1 MGTLVDRTFSAVFTV
16 LETLSLVRVGG
27 KGDGKPKL
35 NVTVHSAKHVP
46 SHGKVF
52 VSMKHGEEKW
62 RTRTKKSG
70 NHVWDE
76 TAEFSPASP
85 PENDDVVLLKIK
97 KVRRCTEKTLGTVR
111 VDVPQALWT
120 NGHLPAK
127 RWYGVEVEKN
137 TGFQEKPFL
146 QVSVTLDNE
155 PTKHDQTESS
165 RLENIKT
172 SAAPETAQE
181 SKDDYKKRE
190 AALIEV
196 FSAIERE
203 ASGRNNTK
211 RSSAEPGSFEASNR
225 TADGTASEGN
235 GERPSFSTRCRQL
248 LQNVIKKRKP
258 QSKKNQAPSV
268 SNEARNSR
276 PTDDSTLRQPEDDVS
291 AAGEPNY
298 RDVVMSSID
307 ALWDDLLAKKSYVLE
322 ILSYTD
328 SLRAKLVN
336 VAPYVM
342 DYIRGLAEKVPET
355 VSYDLPDR
363 VGKSLEELKE
373 IEKTLMV
380 LVEQEDKRSVFV
392 KTRYLEEISR
402 IAIEEAPQVLEAGS
416 GL

>member
-1 MGTLVDRTFSAVFTV
+1 MDTVVDRTFSAVFTV

-76 TAEFSPASP
+76 TAEFSPDSP

-97 KVRRCTEKTLGTVR
+97 KVRRCREKTLGTVR

-155 PTKHDQTESS
+155 PKKHDQTESWRPEAS
-165 RLENIKT
+165 T
-172 SAAPETAQE
+172 APAKAQE
-181 SKDDYKKRE
+181 SADDYKKRE

-203 ASGRNNTK
+203 ASGRNSTK

-225 TADGTASEGN
+225 TTDATASKGN
-235 GERPSFSTRCRQL
+235 GERRSFSTRCRQL

-258 QSKKNQAPSV
+258 QSKKNEAPSV
-268 SNEARNSR
+268 STESGNSR

-307 ALWDDLLAKKSYVLE
+307 TLWDDLLVKKSYVLE

-328 SLRAKLVN
+328 SLRAKLAN

-380 LVEQEDKRSVFV
+380 LVEREDKRSVFV

-402 IAIEEAPQVLEAGS
+402 IAIEEAPQVLEAGP
-416 GL
+416 

>member
-97 KVRRCTEKTLGTVR
+97 KVRRCREKTLGTVR

-155 PTKHDQTESS
+155 PTKHDPTESS
-165 RLENIKT
+165 RPDDIKT
-172 SAAPETAQE
+172 SAAAEKAQE
-181 SKDDYKKRE
+181 STDDYKKRK

-196 FSAIERE
+196 FNAIERE
-203 ASGRNNTK
+203 ASGRNNNTK
-211 RSSAEPGSFEASNR
+211 RSSAESGSFEASNR
-225 TADGTASEGN
+225 TTDATASKGN

-248 LQNVIKKRKP
+248 LQNVMKKRKP
-258 QSKKNQAPSV
+258 QDNKNDASL
-268 SNEARNSR
+268 SNESRNGP
-276 PTDDSTLRQPEDDVS
+276 PTDDSTPRQPDEDDVS
-291 AAGEPNY
+291 AAGEPSY

-307 ALWDDLLAKKSYVLE
+307 TLWDDLLAKKSYVLE

-328 SLRAKLVN
+328 SLRTKLAS

-342 DYIRGLAEKVPET
+342 DYIRGLVEKVPET

-363 VGKSLEELKE
+363 VGKSLEELRE

-402 IAIEEAPQVLEAGS
+402 IAIEEAPQVLEAGP
-416 GL
+416 

>member
-1 MGTLVDRTFSAVFTV
+1 MDTVVDRTFSAVFTV
-16 LETLSLVRVGG
+16 LETLSLVRLGG

-85 PENDDVVLLKIK
+85 TENDDVVLLKIK
-97 KVRRCTEKTLGTVR
+97 KVRRCREKTLGTVR

-155 PTKHDQTESS
+155 PTKHDQTESLRPEAS
-165 RLENIKT
+165 T
-172 SAAPETAQE
+172 APAKAQE
-181 SKDDYKKRE
+181 STDDYKKRE

-203 ASGRNNTK
+203 ASGRNNNTK
-211 RSSAEPGSFEASNR
+211 RSSAESGSFEASNR
-225 TADGTASEGN
+225 TTDATASKEN

-258 QSKKNQAPSV
+258 QSKKNEAPSV
-268 SNEARNSR
+268 SKESGNSH
-276 PTDDSTLRQPEDDVS
+276 PTDDSTLLQPEDDVS

-307 ALWDDLLAKKSYVLE
+307 ALWDDLLAKKSYILE

-328 SLRAKLVN
+328 SLRAKLAS

-380 LVEQEDKRSVFV
+380 LVEREDKRSVFV

-402 IAIEEAPQVLEAGS
+402 IAIEEAPQVLEAGP
-416 GL
+416 

>member
-16 LETLSLVRVGG
+16 LETLSLVRLGG

-76 TAEFSPASP
+76 TAEFSPASL

-97 KVRRCTEKTLGTVR
+97 KVRRCREKTLGTVR

-155 PTKHDQTESS
+155 PTKHDQTESFPPEAS
-165 RLENIKT
+165 TAPDLEK
-172 SAAPETAQE
+172 AQE
-181 SKDDYKKRE
+181 STDDYKKRE

-203 ASGRNNTK
+203 ASGRNNNTK

-225 TADGTASEGN
+225 TTDATDLNGN

-258 QSKKNQAPSV
+258 QSKKNEAPSV
-268 SNEARNSR
+268 SNESGNSR

-307 ALWDDLLAKKSYVLE
+307 TLWDDLLAKKSYVLE

-328 SLRAKLVN
+328 SLRTKLAS

-342 DYIRGLAEKVPET
+342 NYIRGLAEKVPET

-363 VGKSLEELKE
+363 VGKSLEELRE

-402 IAIEEAPQVLEAGS
+402 IAIEEAPQVLEAGP
-416 GL
+416 